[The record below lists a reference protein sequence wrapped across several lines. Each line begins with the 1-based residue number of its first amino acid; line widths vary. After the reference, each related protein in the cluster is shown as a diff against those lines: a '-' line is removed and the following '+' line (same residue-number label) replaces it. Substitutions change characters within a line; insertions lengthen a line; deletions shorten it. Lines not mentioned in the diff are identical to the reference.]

1 MTANFYSVLYY
12 NSEVWHLPTLK
23 PEIKQ
28 HLLSASANALK
39 LAQHIQDRMESFI
52 NVHVNAK
59 RATPEKFMIYKHAIL
74 LHKLF
79 NTQTPQMEWVDI
91 HFKQTFNSRQSNF
104 NIIKSSNFKVG
115 NNILSNRLSI
125 LNQKIELA
133 DLNLSLDS
141 FKYKYKLLLLLILL
155 KSKIKIWY
163 IPTNLT

>member
-1 MTANFYSVLYY
+1 
-12 NSEVWHLPTLK
+12 
-23 PEIKQ
+23 
-28 HLLSASANALK
+28 
-39 LAQHIQDRMESFI
+39 MESFI
-52 NVHVNAK
+52 NIHVNAK

-79 NTQTPQMEWVDI
+79 NTQTPQMEWADI

-141 FKYKYKLLLLLILL
+141 FKYKYKLSLLA
-155 KSKIKIWY
+155 
-163 IPTNLT
+163 